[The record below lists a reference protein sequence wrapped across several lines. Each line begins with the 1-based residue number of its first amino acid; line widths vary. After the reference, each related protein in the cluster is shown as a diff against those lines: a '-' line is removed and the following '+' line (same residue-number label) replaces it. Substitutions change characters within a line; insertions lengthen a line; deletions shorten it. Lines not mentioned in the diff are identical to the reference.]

1 MSYHAKFL
9 LRRFGANYTQV
20 REFLLSRSHQ
30 ISHTSVSDIFNHGQW
45 PKRNTEKIK
54 RDLQAFLKRLGAA
67 PDDLERAWEK
77 VPQPAKSKSGQTP
90 EQLLLRRR
98 IMLTPEIIKKLGLN
112 KDPFDTELESVD
124 DVLATP
130 PMEAVVKKMVD
141 AARKCKFIGVHGPVG
156 SGKTIAKMVFMEKL
170 LREKNYL
177 ISEPAIIE
185 KSKCLPS
192 SIMKAMLDDF
202 LYNRSRSNQM
212 DNIWQKRGDLEEK
225 SRWVHA
231 MLRTRVK
238 QGKKLVLVIDEAHDL
253 RPETLRA
260 LKRFHE
266 MQEGFRKLL
275 SIIIIG
281 QEELLSLL
289 SGNFNLREVSVR
301 INLVEM
307 KPIKHDVEDYLAH
320 KFERAGGVFS
330 KILDRS
336 ALDAIKSLLSNP
348 IPITLNNLASAS
360 IEKAYEL
367 DHFPVN
373 AEIVETAFRSIK
385 NTVA

>member
-9 LRRFGANYTQV
+9 LKRFGANYNQV

-45 PKRNTEKIK
+45 PKRNTEKLK
-54 RDLQAFLKRLGAA
+54 KDLQQFLQKLGASEHELAHAWQKSTA
-67 PDDLERAWEK
+67 PSK
-77 VPQPAKSKSGQTP
+77 PKSGQTP
-90 EQLLLRRR
+90 EELLLRRK
-98 IMLTPEIIKKLGLN
+98 IMINSEIIKKLGLA
-112 KDPFDTELESVD
+112 KDPFDTELDSVD
-124 DVLATP
+124 DVLSTP
-130 PMEAVVKKMVD
+130 AMESVVKKMLD

-156 SGKTIAKMVFMEKL
+156 SGKTIAKMVFTEKL
-170 LREKNYL
+170 LREKNFL

-192 SIMKAMLDDF
+192 SIMKAMFDDF
-202 LYNRSRSNQM
+202 LYNRARSNQM
-212 DNIWQKRGDLEEK
+212 DNIWKKRGDLEEK

-238 QGKKLVLVIDEAHDL
+238 EGKKLVLIIDEAHDL

-266 MQEGFRKLL
+266 MQEGFRKLI

-289 SGNFNLREVSVR
+289 SGNFDLREVSVR
-301 INLVEM
+301 INMIEM
-307 KPIKHDVEDYLAH
+307 KPIKKSVEEYLAH
-320 KFERAGGVFS
+320 KFERAGGKLA
-330 KILDRS
+330 KILDAS
-336 ALDAIKSLLSNP
+336 AVESIKSLLANP
-348 IPITLNNLASAS
+348 IPITLNNLTSAA
-360 IEKAYEL
+360 IEKAYEI